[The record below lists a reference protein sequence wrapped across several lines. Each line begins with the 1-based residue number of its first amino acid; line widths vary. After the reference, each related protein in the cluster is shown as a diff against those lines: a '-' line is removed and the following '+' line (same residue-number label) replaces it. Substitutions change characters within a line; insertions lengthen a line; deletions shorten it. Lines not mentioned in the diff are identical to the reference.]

1 MLKYDWFV
9 GGHNLD
15 SSLKL
20 KKKVDFLTSISSN
33 SQKYLHSTSNFA
45 LSLTKIM
52 LDKSFYC
59 KILLIGASIF
69 VGLSINDVTALN
81 VRTANV
87 IQANPTY
94 LINTEETDKTQSG
107 LALSDK
113 TLNGNSNDEL
123 NTDDQIEDE
132 DESELNEDQMIEVN
146 PVSGNSHLIKS
157 IN

>member
-1 MLKYDWFV
+1 MLKYNWFV
-9 GGHNLD
+9 GGHNLN

-20 KKKVDFLTSISSN
+20 KSKVDFLTSISSN

-52 LDKSFYC
+52 LGKSFYC
-59 KILLIGASIF
+59 KILLISASIF

-94 LINTEETDKTQSG
+94 LINTEEADKTQSG
-107 LALSDK
+107 LALSDNK
-113 TLNGNSNDEL
+113 TLNENSDDEL
-123 NTDDQIEDE
+123 NSEDQIE
-132 DESELNEDQMIEVN
+132 DESELNEDQMIEAN

>member
-1 MLKYDWFV
+1 MLKYNWFV
-9 GGHNLD
+9 EGHNLD

-59 KILLIGASIF
+59 KILLISASIF

-94 LINTEETDKTQSG
+94 LINTEEVETQSG
-107 LALSDK
+107 SILSDEGV
-113 TLNGNSNDEL
+113 NAENNDES
-123 NTDDQIEDE
+123 NTVGELE
-132 DESELNEDQMIEVN
+132 DESESDEQMIEAT
-146 PVSGNSHLIKS
+146 PISGKNHLIKS
-157 IN
+157 IH

>member
-1 MLKYDWFV
+1 MLKYNWFV
-9 GGHNLD
+9 EGHNLD

-33 SQKYLHSTSNFA
+33 SQKYLHSTFNFA

-52 LDKSFYC
+52 LGKSFYC
-59 KILLIGASIF
+59 KILLISASIF

-81 VRTANV
+81 VSTANV

-94 LINTEETDKTQSG
+94 LINTEEADKTQSG
-107 LALSDK
+107 LALSDNK
-113 TLNGNSNDEL
+113 TLNENSDDEL
-123 NTDDQIEDE
+123 NSEDQIE
-132 DESELNEDQMIEVN
+132 DESELNEDQMIEAN